1 MNKLLLL
8 CLIFALSLI
17 SCNPALNTAATDMES
32 SKEAYKSCLEQN
44 QADTSKCDTLR
55 TIYEVDVQ
63 NYKVIRDE
71 LY

>member
-8 CLIFALSLI
+8 CMIFALSLI
-17 SCNPALNTAATDMES
+17 SCNPALNRAASDMES
-32 SKEAYKSCLEQN
+32 SKGAYKACLEAN
-44 QADTSKCDTLR
+44 QEDTSRCDTLR

-63 NYKVIRDE
+63 NYKVIQDE